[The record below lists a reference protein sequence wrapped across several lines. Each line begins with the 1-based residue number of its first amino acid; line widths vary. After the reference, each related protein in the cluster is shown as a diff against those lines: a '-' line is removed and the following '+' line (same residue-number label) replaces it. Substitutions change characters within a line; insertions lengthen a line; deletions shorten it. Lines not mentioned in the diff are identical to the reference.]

1 MYHLFVL
8 MICILAEGGGIP
20 RGCEAKG
27 FAKIVREPVAPVAP
41 VGKLDMGQQVTVVRF
56 WVTVLTVVDI
66 LDTCRV
72 APKHYRILKGN

>member
-56 WVTVLTVVDI
+56 WVPVTNSRRYLRYVSCGAKALPYFK
-66 LDTCRV
+66 R
-72 APKHYRILKGN
+72 

>member
-56 WVTVLTVVDI
+56 
-66 LDTCRV
+66 
-72 APKHYRILKGN
+72 